1 MVVALLYEM
10 QTPCNCFTLSLSG
23 SDSRRSNSWRDDN
36 DATMEIKVSRRW
48 RWWSRRCFGDGDH
61 KHKMMMAISYHL
73 YWLHVMLILYASY
86 LALIDGSI
94 IRWSLTNYQEV
105 FSLSMHRCESSSCW
119 DTTWW
124 SGVIGSSSL
133 TRVFRVCNCFAPVV
147 FERRAYHTRSSRGVS
162 ARRTFATVHTQG
174 EHWDRKVERESY
186 SRYDQDSDV
195 HHWNYSISR
204 DDRTWFI
211 WFGSRDHLED

>member
-1 MVVALLYEM
+1 MIWSRRDAIFYCMRWSCFVTELSATGRSLMVVALLYEM
-10 QTPCNCFTLSLSG
+10 QSPCNCFTLSLSG

-48 RWWSRRCFGDGDH
+48 RWWSWRCFGDGDH

-73 YWLHVMLILYASY
+73 YWLHVMFIFYASY

-94 IRWSLTNYQEV
+94 LRWSLTNYQEV

-124 SGVIGSSSL
+124 SGVIGSTFKYNGCKTVAHAEYSGH
-133 TRVFRVCNCFAPVV
+133 TW
-147 FERRAYHTRSSRGVS
+147 RA
-162 ARRTFATVHTQG
+162 
-174 EHWDRKVERESY
+174 
-186 SRYDQDSDV
+186 
-195 HHWNYSISR
+195 
-204 DDRTWFI
+204 
-211 WFGSRDHLED
+211 